1 MEDVVEIR
9 PLRQRELADVAE
21 LRWRWVRENG
31 ATPPTTR
38 EVFVS
43 RFVRWARE
51 NEQSHRCVVAVRG
64 GTVVG
69 MAWLATVRRVPSPLS
84 VERAS
89 GDVQCVYVV
98 PDERDGG
105 LGGRLVEAVLD
116 LARELG
122 HERVTVHSSDRAVA
136 GYRRWGFDVSPR
148 LLQADPAQR

>member
-1 MEDVVEIR
+1 MDDSVEIR
-9 PLRQRELADVAE
+9 PARQGESADVAE

-31 ATPPTTR
+31 AAPTLTR

-51 NEQSHRCVVAVRG
+51 NEHTHRCLVAVRG
-64 GTVVG
+64 PRVVG
-69 MAWLATVRRVPSPLS
+69 MAWLATVPRVPSPLA

-98 PDERDGG
+98 PEERDGG

-116 LARELG
+116 LAREQG

-136 GYRRWGFDVSPR
+136 GYRRWGFDASPR
-148 LLQADPAQR
+148 LLQAEPGAR